1 MVSKLTVYEILVDV
15 IEIMMVWILVLP
27 FVIMAYFVLRKGY
40 LPQEIINEILII
52 AAGLI
57 IPLIILQSIF
67 GGLHDW
73 SQGHTDIGTV
83 VVYSF
88 IVAWMSFMFWTTL
101 TPSAL
106 MLIGIRLGLVKDEEN
121 ATVAKKSWDY
131 FLAWNKLLRIYLE
144 LNKWLS
150 LIHI

>member
-57 IPLIILQSIF
+57 IPLSILHTIF

-83 VVYSF
+83 CLLYTSD
-88 IVAWMSFMFWTTL
+88 A
-101 TPSAL
+101 A
-106 MLIGIRLGLVKDEEN
+106 DE
-121 ATVAKKSWDY
+121 
-131 FLAWNKLLRIYLE
+131 
-144 LNKWLS
+144 
-150 LIHI
+150 